1 MSFVVYTLLYGLDI
15 KDKSESCR
23 RQRSRNHFV
32 QCIFTGNKVQVI
44 LITFGRECCN
54 YCIKHLNL
62 QSFKIDSAEILKK
75 ISQSEKT
82 DRVNNRS
89 PDTNILL
96 ASQINYLRTIFYI
109 SSFIE
114 LTCSVRVG

>member
-1 MSFVVYTLLYGLDI
+1 M
-15 KDKSESCR
+15 
-23 RQRSRNHFV
+23 

-62 QSFKIDSAEILKK
+62 LSFKIDSAEILKE
-75 ISQSEKT
+75 ISQSVNITLRKT